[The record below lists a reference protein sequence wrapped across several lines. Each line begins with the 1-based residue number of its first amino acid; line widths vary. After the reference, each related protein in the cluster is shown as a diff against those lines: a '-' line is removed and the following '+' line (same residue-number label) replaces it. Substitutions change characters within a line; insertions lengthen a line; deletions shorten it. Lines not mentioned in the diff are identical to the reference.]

1 MIRDVVAD
9 AIQNRL
15 NDPRVQPLTSVTRV
29 HVSPDFSV
37 AHVWLSIMTG
47 EPQRKLGFAAIRR
60 ARGRIRSLVADAL
73 TLRTVPELTF
83 HLDDTLQKAFRTV
96 ELIDRAMAELGP
108 RPAEADAA
116 ESSPGPRPAVG
127 HDVGRVESATGTD
140 AEELPS
146 ASEDR

>member
-9 AIQNRL
+9 AIQHRL

-29 HVSPDFSV
+29 DVSSDLSV

-47 EPQRKLGFAAIRR
+47 EPQRKLGIAAIRR

-73 TLRTVPELTF
+73 TLRNVPEITF
-83 HLDDTLQKAFRTV
+83 HLDDTLQRAFHTV
-96 ELIDRAMAELGP
+96 ELIDRAMADLGE
-108 RPAEADAA
+108 RPAADAA
-116 ESSPGPRPAVG
+116 ETSPESGGADGEDVDRTGP
-127 HDVGRVESATGTD
+127 GTCRRAD
-140 AEELPS
+140 DPPR

>member
-29 HVSPDFSV
+29 DVSSDLSV
-37 AHVWLSIMTG
+37 AHVWLSIMTQ
-47 EPQRKLGFAAIRR
+47 EPQRKLGFAAIRS

-73 TLRTVPELTF
+73 TLRSVPELTF

-96 ELIDRAMAELGP
+96 ELIDRAMADLGE
-108 RPAEADAA
+108 RPEAAGAAEASPEPRAAGGQDADRT
-116 ESSPGPRPAVG
+116 GPEAR
-127 HDVGRVESATGTD
+127 TG
-140 AEELPS
+140 AEEPPR